1 MHQFCQLSN
10 RDRFE
15 LYVSR
20 CHGLCK
26 IWKGAVRSA
35 GISKA
40 GGHTVDRE
48 KKGSLDALPV
58 LTVCAGSAASC

>member
-26 IWKGAVRSA
+26 IWKGAYTGPAPICVDDERRDSVERKLSGGSVR
-35 GISKA
+35 IV
-40 GGHTVDRE
+40 HRV
-48 KKGSLDALPV
+48 
-58 LTVCAGSAASC
+58 